1 MACSLPSVVRRV
13 FSRAR
18 SIGVIQHST
27 AASIPAAIS
36 EATASMKS
44 LSTLMSPSRYP
55 PFWIAT
61 LVKKNAGGE
70 ERGATSAP
78 PAGRRINSV
87 ARRLSMHMFH
97 EPLFVPI
104 HQFLRLGF
112 LFRSKHLEQF
122 RLDARLLHDQ
132 LSQSLGL
139 L

>member
-1 MACSLPSVVRRV
+1 MACSLPSVVSRV

-18 SIGVIQHST
+18 SICVIQHST

-44 LSTLMSPSRYP
+44 RSIIDVAKQIPAFLDCNACEEKRRRGRERCDFSPASGQ
-55 PFWIAT
+55 A
-61 LVKKNAGGE
+61 N
-70 ERGATSAP
+70 
-78 PAGRRINSV
+78 NSV

-122 RLDARLLHDQ
+122 RLDASLL
-132 LSQSLGL
+132 
-139 L
+139 